1 MKLLVFA
8 LVVLALLA
16 IWRFRS
22 LPKPGQEDQVTLDQV
37 EAVYESLHRTGSD
50 GSFAIFLPAS
60 STGAP
65 DIQLSIQQG
74 RVGLDW
80 VLENAANIR
89 GKEAFENL
97 LDSAEASYKELEM
110 NGVRYVRTEDRRAPE
125 LCRRVLQE
133 IFEVD
138 AGAPMAL
145 IVESFEWSPKQ

>member
-22 LPKPGQEDQVTLDQV
+22 MPKPGQEDQVALDQID
-37 EAVYESLHRTGSD
+37 AICESLHRTGSD
-50 GSFAIFLPAS
+50 GSFAVFMPAS
-60 STGAP
+60 SAGAP

-89 GKEAFENL
+89 GQQAFENL
-97 LDSAEASYKELEM
+97 LDSADALYEEREM
-110 NGVRYVRTEDRRAPE
+110 NGIRYVRTEDSRVSE
-125 LCRRVLQE
+125 LCRRVLEE

-138 AGAPMAL
+138 AGGPLEL
-145 IVESFEWSPKQ
+145 IVESFEWPPRQ